1 MSSKKKKDK
10 GISVKRARVSHVD
23 LSTKET
29 KLFSTNEVW
38 VSSMP
43 LPLSFHPW
51 NRRIVPVDHR
61 VTHAPIAGRLL
72 TPRLGRINVEQKAI
86 RPRPEPNSRT
96 NYLATGRSFCDPRVA
111 GGCLTRNLFRYWNRI
126 GFVLF

>member
-1 MSSKKKKDK
+1 MLNKKKIKVLAWNEREYHTWTFPRK
-10 GISVKRARVSHVD
+10 KRNF
-23 LSTKET
+23 
-29 KLFSTNEVW
+29 FSTNEVW

-96 NYLATGRSFCDPRVA
+96 NYLATGRPFCDPRVA